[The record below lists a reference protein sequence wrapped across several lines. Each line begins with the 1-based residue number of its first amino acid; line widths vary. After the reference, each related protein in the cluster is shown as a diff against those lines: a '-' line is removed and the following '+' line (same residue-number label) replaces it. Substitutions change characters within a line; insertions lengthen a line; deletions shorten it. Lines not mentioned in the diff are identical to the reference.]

1 MNRKN
6 IIIFSLFIAMSAACG
21 AQEADAA
28 ASDTLKFDEGSVPE
42 SMIISEDELMKE
54 FANEDNLTPG
64 SGDARTL
71 SYDDSVIVNR
81 LSRIPSTIEL
91 PLNNVTREY
100 IERYSTRLKG
110 SVAVMLGASNFYTPI
125 FEEALE
131 RYGLPLELKY
141 LPVVES
147 ALRPSAVSHAGAAG
161 LWQFMITTGKRY
173 GLEVNTLVDDRRDPI
188 KSSDAAARYLRD
200 LYDMFGDWGL
210 ALAAYNCG
218 ENGIQKAILRAG
230 EKAHGDFWSVY
241 DQLPRETRGY
251 VPAFIAATYI
261 MNFYC
266 EHGIVPHD
274 CTLPA
279 ESDTIIVQREV
290 SFNQIASK
298 CDVTLD
304 GLRALNPQYR
314 KDIVPANYTLRLP
327 QSCIDTFLA
336 NEDSI
341 YALDPSKGFIASSLR
356 RSVTED
362 VDKAAT
368 ASSQKTSSRQ
378 TARQQRQQKRQRTK
392 YASVK
397 SGDTL
402 SAIAKRNGTTV
413 SQLKKLNGLKN
424 DMIHPGQ
431 SVRVK

>member
-1 MNRKN
+1 M
-6 IIIFSLFIAMSAACG
+6 AMSAAAY
-21 AQEADAA
+21 AQ
-28 ASDTLKFDEGSVPE
+28 SVTPVIDDSLSTGTDNMPE
-42 SMIISEDELMKE
+42 SMIISEYELMKE
-54 FANEDNLTPG
+54 FANEESLTPG
-64 SGDARTL
+64 TGEARTL
-71 SYDDSVIVNR
+71 SYDDSVLVSR
-81 LSRIPSTIEL
+81 LSRIPTTIEL

-100 IERYSTRLKG
+100 IERYSGRLKG

-173 GLEVNTLVDDRRDPI
+173 GLEVNTLVDERRDPV

-218 ENGIQKAILRAG
+218 ENGIQKIILRAG
-230 EKAHGDFWSVY
+230 EKAKGDFWSVY
-241 DQLPRETRGY
+241 DMLPRETRGY

-266 EHGIVPHD
+266 DHGIVPHD

-279 ESDTIIVQREV
+279 ATDTVVVQHEV
-290 SFNQIASK
+290 AFSQIASK
-298 CDVTLD
+298 CDITLD
-304 GLRALNPQYR
+304 GLRALNPQFR
-314 KDIVPANYTLRLP
+314 KDIVPANYSVRMP
-327 QSCIDTFLA
+327 QSSIDQFIA

-341 YALDPSKGFIASSLR
+341 YGLDPSKGLIVSGLR

-362 VDKAAT
+362 VDKAQAATQQT
-368 ASSQKTSSRQ
+368 ASSKR
-378 TARQQRQQKRQRTK
+378 AAAKKQRQKQRTR

-413 SQLKKLNGLKN
+413 SQLKRINNIKG

-431 SVRVK
+431 SLRVK

>member
-1 MNRKN
+1 M
-6 IIIFSLFIAMSAACG
+6 AMSAAAY
-21 AQEADAA
+21 AQ
-28 ASDTLKFDEGSVPE
+28 SVTPVIDDSLSTGTDNMPE

-54 FANEDNLTPG
+54 FANEESLTPG
-64 SGDARTL
+64 TGEARTL
-71 SYDDSVIVNR
+71 SYDDSVLVSR
-81 LSRIPSTIEL
+81 LSRIPTTIEL

-100 IERYSTRLKG
+100 IERYSGRLKG

-173 GLEVNTLVDDRRDPI
+173 GLEVNTLVDERRDPV

-218 ENGIQKAILRAG
+218 ENGIQKIILRAG
-230 EKAHGDFWSVY
+230 EKAKGDFWSVY
-241 DQLPRETRGY
+241 DMLPRETRGY

-266 EHGIVPHD
+266 DHGIVPHD

-279 ESDTIIVQREV
+279 ATDTVVVQHEV
-290 SFNQIASK
+290 AFSQIASK
-298 CDVTLD
+298 CDITLD
-304 GLRALNPQYR
+304 GLRALNPQFR
-314 KDIVPANYTLRLP
+314 KDIVPANYSVRMP
-327 QSCIDTFLA
+327 QSSIDQFIA

-341 YALDPSKGFIASSLR
+341 YGLDPSKGLIVSGLR

-362 VDKAAT
+362 VDKAQAATQQT
-368 ASSQKTSSRQ
+368 ASSKR
-378 TARQQRQQKRQRTK
+378 AAAKKQRQKQRTR

-413 SQLKKLNGLKN
+413 SQLKRINNIKG

-431 SVRVK
+431 SLRVK

>member
-1 MNRKN
+1 M
-6 IIIFSLFIAMSAACG
+6 AMSAAAY
-21 AQEADAA
+21 AQ
-28 ASDTLKFDEGSVPE
+28 SVTPVIDDSLSAGTDNMPE

-54 FANEDNLTPG
+54 FANEESLTPG
-64 SGDARTL
+64 TGEARTL
-71 SYDDSVIVNR
+71 SYDDSVLVSR
-81 LSRIPSTIEL
+81 LSRIPTTIEL

-100 IERYSTRLKG
+100 IERYSGRLKG

-173 GLEVNTLVDDRRDPI
+173 GLEVNTLVDERRDPV

-218 ENGIQKAILRAG
+218 ENGIQKVILRAG
-230 EKAHGDFWSVY
+230 EKAKGDFWSVY
-241 DQLPRETRGY
+241 DMLPRETRGY

-266 EHGIVPHD
+266 DHGIVPHD

-279 ESDTIIVQREV
+279 ATDTVVVQHEV
-290 SFNQIASK
+290 AFSQIASK
-298 CDVTLD
+298 CDITLD
-304 GLRALNPQYR
+304 GLRALNPQFR
-314 KDIVPANYTLRLP
+314 KDIVPANYSLRMP
-327 QSCIDTFLA
+327 QSSIDQFIA

-341 YALDPSKGFIASSLR
+341 YGLDPSKGLLVSGLR

-362 VDKAAT
+362 VDKAQAATQQT
-368 ASSQKTSSRQ
+368 ASSKRA
-378 TARQQRQQKRQRTK
+378 TAKKQRQKQRTR

-413 SQLKKLNGLKN
+413 SQLKRINNIKG

-431 SVRVK
+431 SLRVK

>member
-1 MNRKN
+1 MNRKK
-6 IIIFSLFIAMSAACG
+6 IIFSLFIAM
-21 AQEADAA
+21 AA
-28 ASDTLKFDEGSVPE
+28 AAHAQSVVTSADDSVAANIGDMPE
-42 SMIISEDELMKE
+42 SMLISEDELTKE
-54 FANEDNLTPG
+54 FANKDNLTP
-64 SGDARTL
+64 SSAEAHTL
-71 SYDDSVIVNR
+71 SYDDSVLVSR
-81 LSRIPSTIEL
+81 LSRIPTTIEL

-100 IERYSTRLKG
+100 IERYSNKLKG

-161 LWQFMITTGKRY
+161 LWQFMIATGKRY
-173 GLEVNTLVDDRRDPI
+173 GLEVNTLVDERRDPI

-218 ENGIQKAILRAG
+218 ENGIQKAVLRAG
-230 EKAHGDFWSVY
+230 EKAKGDFWSVY
-241 DQLPRETRGY
+241 DLLPRETRGY
-251 VPAFIAATYI
+251 VPAFIAATYV
-261 MNFYC
+261 MNYYC

-279 ESDTIIVQREV
+279 ETDTVIVQHEV
-290 SFNQIASK
+290 AFSNVASK
-298 CDVTLD
+298 CNVTID

-314 KDIVPANYTLRLP
+314 KDIVPANYSLCLP
-327 QSCIDTFLA
+327 QGCVEDFISH
-336 NEDSI
+336 EDSI
-341 YALDPSKGFIASSLR
+341 YGLDVSKGLLVSGLR

-362 VDKAAT
+362 VDKAPVVQQ
-368 ASSQKTSSRQ
+368 ASKSKRSSRQ
-378 TARQQRQQKRQRTK
+378 RAK

-402 SAIAKRNGTTV
+402 SAIAKRNRTTV
-413 SQLKKLNGLKN
+413 SQIKRLNNMKGDFIRK
-424 DMIHPGQ
+424 GQ
-431 SVRVK
+431 TLRVK